1 MYTIIVVF
9 DADDDDDDGLN
20 VTGTDD
26 DFDFDVIFFITLYSL
41 MMIMHYRNLYS
52 FIGKW
57 KRLYGKRKI
66 LSYKRRNYKTAL
78 VEYNK

>member
-1 MYTIIVVF
+1 MYTVIVVC
-9 DADDDDDDGLN
+9 DAADDDDLN

-41 MMIMHYRNLYS
+41 MMIMHYRNLHS

>member
-1 MYTIIVVF
+1 MHTVIVVF
-9 DADDDDDDGLN
+9 DADDGLN

-41 MMIMHYRNLYS
+41 MMIMHDRNLYL

>member
-1 MYTIIVVF
+1 MYTVIVVC
-9 DADDDDDDGLN
+9 DAADDDDLN

-41 MMIMHYRNLYS
+41 MMMIMHYRNLYS